1 MIRRMVFYR
10 LKKDLKER
18 QQASDTLRARF
29 EAAKE
34 KLPGFLSLTFGVDCV
49 GKENADCVAIMDFSD
64 QASLDHY
71 AEHDIHKEI
80 IAYCQTIRDQSV
92 IVDFPIS
99 DEQAARPMT
108 GGIRHIV
115 AWKFQPAAQGRT
127 NKENAMEMKR
137 RLEEL
142 APRIQGALCMYV
154 GVDSTPQGHYDG
166 VLDSVF
172 TDFEALHAYKVHP
185 EHVEIS
191 AFCKSVREDRIAVDF
206 EA

>member
-10 LKKDLKER
+10 LKENLDSR
-18 QQASDTLRARF
+18 QQAMEALRKRF
-29 EAAKE
+29 ELAKE
-34 KLPGFLSLTFGVDCV
+34 KLPGFLSLTFGIDCV
-49 GKENADCVAIMDFSD
+49 GKGNADCVAIMDFSD
-64 QASLDHY
+64 QQSLDHY
-71 AEHDIHKEI
+71 AAHDIHKEI
-80 IAYCQTIRDQSV
+80 IAYCQTIRDVSV
-92 IVDFPIS
+92 IVDCPLEEGCVES
-99 DEQAARPMT
+99 AA

-115 AWKFQPAAQGRT
+115 AWKFQPMGEGRT
-127 NKENAMEMKR
+127 GKENAMEMKR

-142 APRIQGALCMYV
+142 APRIEGARWMRV

-172 TDFEALHAYKVHP
+172 SDLQALSNYKVHP

-191 AFCKSVREDRIAVDF
+191 AFCKRVREDRISVDF

>member
-10 LKKDLKER
+10 LKKDLADR
-18 QQASDTLRARF
+18 QQALDALRARF

-49 GKENADCVAIMDFSD
+49 GKQNADCVAIMDFTD

-71 AEHDIHKEI
+71 AAHDIHKEI
-80 IAYCQTIRDQSV
+80 IAYCQTIRDLSV
-92 IVDFPIS
+92 IIDCPLMNERA
-99 DEQAARPMT
+99 EQPMT

-115 AWKFQPAAQGRT
+115 AWKFQPVSEGRT
-127 NKENAMEMKR
+127 NKENAMEMKH
-137 RLEEL
+137 RLEGL
-142 APRIQGALCMYV
+142 APRIQGALSMHV
-154 GVDSTPQGHYDG
+154 GVDSTPEGHYDG

-172 TDFEALHAYKVHP
+172 TDLDALSAYKVHP

-191 AFCKSVREDRIAVDF
+191 AFCKRVRQERIAVDF

>member
-10 LKKDLKER
+10 LKEGLADR
-18 QQASDTLRARF
+18 QQAMDALRARF
-29 EAAKE
+29 ASAKE

-49 GKENADCVAIMDFSD
+49 GKQNADCVAIMDFAD

-71 AEHDIHKEI
+71 AAHDIHKEI
-80 IAYCQTIRDQSV
+80 IAYCQTIRDLSV
-92 IVDFPIS
+92 IIDCPLTQ
-99 DEQAARPMT
+99 ELAAQPMT

-115 AWKFQPAAQGRT
+115 AWKFQPTAEGRT
-127 NKENAMEMKR
+127 NKENALEMKR

-142 APRIQGALCMYV
+142 APRIKGASCMHV
-154 GVDSTPQGHYDG
+154 GVDQTPQGHYDG

-172 TDFEALHAYKVHP
+172 TDLKALDAYKVHP

-191 AFCKSVREDRIAVDF
+191 AFCKRVREDRIAVDF
-206 EA
+206 EV